1 MERTPVWIVDSDHW
15 PRAYLRAELIERGY
29 DAEGFVRVTD
39 LLSRLSLSAVRP
51 ALVVVDLRGQEL
63 KERDLVGLLSARIPV
78 LAIGGSTEAEDE
90 RRRARGWA
98 KFLRRPLTLG
108 EIADQVERLLAKPGP

>member
-1 MERTPVWIVDSDHW
+1 MERIPVWIVDSDHW

-39 LLSRLSLSAVRP
+39 LLSGLPRSAVRP
-51 ALVVVDLRGQEL
+51 ALVVVDLDGQEL
-63 KERDLVGLLSARIPV
+63 KERDLVALLSARIPV

-90 RRRARGWA
+90 RRRTRGWA
-98 KFLRRPLTLG
+98 KFLQRPLTLG
-108 EIADQVERLLAKPGP
+108 EIADEVERLVAKTGR